1 MVKSPSKKHA
11 KLTLVKFNVLTMQE
25 KPIGSNNTNS
35 TTSNIFRVRSSVN
48 TSSAGCQNSSSKVF
62 YHTKKPNEDLDMS
75 TFCSSLVEA
84 YSFRNAVLDN
94 PSVTALTWWSR
105 ERTIMGG
112 ASLEDSISPC
122 IQTPLHSHA
131 QRCHTSTWNQRYGW
145 W

>member
-62 YHTKKPNEDLDMS
+62 YHTKKPNEGLDMS

-94 PSVTALTWWSR
+94 PSVTALT
-105 ERTIMGG
+105 
-112 ASLEDSISPC
+112 
-122 IQTPLHSHA
+122 
-131 QRCHTSTWNQRYGW
+131 
-145 W
+145 